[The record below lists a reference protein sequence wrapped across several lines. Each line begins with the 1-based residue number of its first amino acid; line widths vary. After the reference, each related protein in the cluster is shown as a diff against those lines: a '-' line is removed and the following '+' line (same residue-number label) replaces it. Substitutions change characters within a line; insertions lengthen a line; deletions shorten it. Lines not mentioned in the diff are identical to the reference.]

1 MYNINGN
8 IIALGPRISPK
19 LEIENK
25 ITIWSD
31 AEDNFLDLF
40 TIKDKGYMGGKAVV
54 LNSYYLSE
62 ESNCLEYETTTY
74 EYDTTISYEYNTTI
88 THEYET
94 TYYEYET
101 STYEYETTTYEYE
114 TTTKAIFCEAP
125 PNTPAG
131 AVRYF
136 KNQPESKYEN
146 HPETVIVYQCTNVN
160 DAFNYS
166 VNPNAISFSETHN
179 INQLEILC
187 SENG

>member
-1 MYNINGN
+1 
-8 IIALGPRISPK
+8 
-19 LEIENK
+19 
-25 ITIWSD
+25 
-31 AEDNFLDLF
+31 
-40 TIKDKGYMGGKAVV
+40 MGGKAVV

-74 EYDTTISYEYNTTI
+74 EYQTTTYEYDTTIT
-88 THEYET
+88 
-94 TYYEYET
+94 YEYET

-114 TTTKAIFCEAP
+114 TTTEELYETSTKAIFCEVP

-136 KNQPESKYEN
+136 KNQPETKYEN
-146 HPETVIVYQCTNVN
+146 YPETVIVYQCINTNY
-160 DAFNYS
+160 AFNYS
-166 VNPNAISFSETHN
+166 VDPNAISFSETHN